1 MQRHDRPRGEFM
13 PTRSHFPA
21 LALGAAAAFVL
32 VMRQPGRSAA
42 PDASIKAV
50 HASGSSGA
58 YTFDVTISSND
69 TGCAHYVDWWEVVDE
84 HGALVYRRVL
94 LHDHADEQPF
104 SRDGGPVPLKA
115 GQVVTVRAH
124 VNTSGYA
131 TPAMRGSVQDGFHA
145 ADVPASFAADL
156 AKKPPLPDVC

>member
-1 MQRHDRPRGEFM
+1 M
-13 PTRSHFPA
+13 PTSFRFAA
-21 LALGAAAAFVL
+21 LALGAAAAFIL
-32 VMRQPGRSAA
+32 VMPEPSRSAA
-42 PDASIKAV
+42 PDARITAV

-58 YTFDVTISSND
+58 YAFEVTISSND
-69 TGCAHYVDWWEVVDE
+69 TGCAHYVDWWEVLDE
-84 HGALVYRRVL
+84 NGALVYRRVL

-104 SRDGGPVPLKA
+104 SRDGGPVAVKP

-131 TPAMRGSVQDGFHA
+131 TPAMRGSVLDGFKA
-145 ADVPASFAADL
+145 IEVPASFAAGL